1 MSIASQQDLAN
12 AADLRNQAF
21 KGYDLLSGG
30 DVTETAKS
38 AALEGVGSGLQD
50 TGSGL
55 TGGAAAIGIAKGVS
69 KLRKTFGAAKKP
81 PAEEGGGAG
90 DGAAGDAAGDA
101 GGDAATDAAL
111 GLGDDAGDVLPALAD
126 AGGGAADVAAGA
138 AGGAADAA
146 AGAAGGASEFI
157 AAGASAEEVLAGT
170 GIGET
175 PIGLGVAAA
184 LGIAMSIAGFFVHK
198 HAKKETTTTPIVST
212 QAAPQNYFD
221 QSGAGNV
228 A

>member
-90 DGAAGDAAGDA
+90 GDAGGAAGDA

>member
-1 MSIASQQDLAN
+1 MSIASQEDLAN
-12 AADLRNQAF
+12 LSNLREQSF
-21 KGYDLLSGG
+21 KGYDLLTGG
-30 DVTETAKS
+30 DPVETAKS

-69 KLRKTFGAAKKP
+69 KLRGFIKGRVTGQQ
-81 PAEEGGGAG
+81 EGEAG
-90 DGAAGDAAGDA
+90 GDA
-101 GGDAATDAAL
+101 GGEGAGVEETNLDDVVAQAGGDVDAA
-111 GLGDDAGDVLPALAD
+111 AD
-126 AGGGAADVAAGA
+126 AVAAGGAEAADVAAGGAA
-138 AGGAADAA
+138 AGGEAA

-157 AAGASAEEVLAGT
+157 AAGASAEEILAGT
-170 GIGET
+170 GISET

-184 LGIAMSIAGFFVHK
+184 LGVALSIAGFFVHK
-198 HAKKETTTTPIVST
+198 HAKKETTTTPIVAT

-221 QSGAGNV
+221 QAGAGNV

>member
-12 AADLRNQAF
+12 ASDLRNQAF

-30 DVTETAKS
+30 SVEETAKS

-90 DGAAGDAAGDA
+90 DGAAGDA

>member
-12 AADLRNQAF
+12 ASDLRNQAF

-30 DVTETAKS
+30 SVEETAKS

-90 DGAAGDAAGDA
+90 DAGADAGADAGSDLSAVATPFDPLADAATNAASGVGDAA
-101 GGDAATDAAL
+101 
-111 GLGDDAGDVLPALAD
+111 V
-126 AGGGAADVAAGA
+126 GAAEPVAA
-138 AGGAADAA
+138 AA
-146 AGAAGGASEFI
+146 AETGGSEFI
-157 AAGASAEEVLAGT
+157 AAAGSAEEILAGT

-212 QAAPQNYFD
+212 SVAPQNYFD
-221 QSGAGNV
+221 QQGAGNV